1 MTDCI
6 VQSTS
11 TIWEHTPSPL
21 FFFVVQVHGPS
32 SHVVELSG
40 HVLGAL
46 RSVCNARG
54 TRQSPPPHPLP
65 QILPLKKIPV
75 RDQRPTLSVA
85 R

>member
-54 TRQSPPPHPLP
+54 TRQSPLP
-65 QILPLKKIPV
+65 TPCLKSCP
-75 RDQRPTLSVA
+75 
-85 R
+85 